1 MNRRA
6 LFALLPLLI
15 PACVGSSSAPDAVG
29 EAAAPIIGGTPTT
42 GDPAV
47 VLLVSYPLDESALD
61 TCTAALIAP
70 TVLVTA
76 AHCVDPSTHGGHA
89 FGVFTEPDASTYADI
104 AQLKPHLAAVKS
116 VHVHPEYDTAPPF
129 RADIAV
135 VVLDQPLTAAPL
147 PINRAALSPSLVG
160 GPARIVGYGQV
171 QYGKYNVI
179 KHEASTVVASIGPV
193 DTVIVGD
200 LKHRSCIGDS
210 GGPALVKIDGVETIV
225 GVDSYA
231 ETSGCLEPAN
241 YRRTDVYTAFLDQY
255 APPPAPPADG
265 GLGGGGAGGNGNG
278 NGSGGEGGSGGSD
291 SVTATATASSG
302 GSEPSSGGCAVSSAP
317 WGDSGAV
324 SAAALLAAAALWRRR
339 RAAKRG
345 ERIEVG

>member
-1 MNRRA
+1 MNRCA

-15 PACVGSSSAPDAVG
+15 PACAGPSAAPDAVG
-29 EAAAPIIGGTPTT
+29 EAAAPIFGGTKAT

-47 VLLVSYPLDESALD
+47 VLLVSCPLDESTLD

-76 AHCVDPSTHGGHA
+76 AHCVDPGTHGGHA
-89 FGVFTEPDASTYADI
+89 FGVFTGPDASAYANI
-104 AQLKPHLAAVKS
+104 TQLKPELAKVKS

-135 VVLDQPLTAAPL
+135 VVLDQPITAAPL
-147 PINRAALSPSLVG
+147 PINRSALSPSLVG
-160 GPARIVGYGQV
+160 GAERIVGYGQV

-193 DTVIVGD
+193 DTVVVGD

-231 ETSGCLEPAN
+231 ETSGCLEAAS
-241 YRRTDVYTAFLDQY
+241 YRRMDVYTAFLDQY
-255 APPPAPPADG
+255 APPPAPPVDG
-265 GLGGGGAGGNGNG
+265 GLGDGGAGGGG
-278 NGSGGEGGSGGSD
+278 SGSGGEGGSGGDGGATS
-291 SVTATATASSG
+291 TATSSSG
-302 GSEPSSGGCAVSSAP
+302 GSESSSGGCAISSAP
-317 WGDSGAV
+317 WVDSGAI

-339 RAAKRG
+339 RAARRRG
-345 ERIEVG
+345 EIEVG

>member
-15 PACVGSSSAPDAVG
+15 PACVGSSPAPDAVG

-76 AHCVDPSTHGGHA
+76 AHCVDPGTHGGHA
-89 FGVFTEPDASTYADI
+89 FGVFTGPDASAYADI

-135 VVLDQPLTAAPL
+135 VVLDQPLTEAPL
-147 PINRAALSPSLVG
+147 PLNRATLSPSLAG

-193 DTVIVGD
+193 DTVVVGD

-210 GGPALVKIDGVETIV
+210 GGPALVKLDGVETIV

-231 ETSGCLEPAN
+231 ETSGCLEPAS

-265 GLGGGGAGGNGNG
+265 GLGGGGASGS
-278 NGSGGEGGSGGSD
+278 GSGGEGGSGGSD
-291 SVTATATASSG
+291 SATSTATSSSG
-302 GSEPSSGGCAVSSAP
+302 GSESSSGGCAVSSAP

-339 RAAKRG
+339 RREG
-345 ERIEVG
+345 IEVG

>member
-15 PACVGSSSAPDAVG
+15 PACGGPSPAPDAVG
-29 EAAAPIIGGTPTT
+29 EAAAPIIGGTKAT

-76 AHCVDPSTHGGHA
+76 AHCVDPGTHGGHA
-89 FGVFTEPDASTYADI
+89 FGVFTGPDASTYADI
-104 AQLKPHLAAVKS
+104 AQLKPHLATVKS

-135 VVLDQPLTAAPL
+135 VVLEQALTAAPL

-160 GPARIVGYGQV
+160 GAARIVGYGQV

-179 KHEASTVVASIGPV
+179 KHEATTALASIGPV
-193 DTVIVGD
+193 DTVVVGD

-231 ETSGCLEPAN
+231 ETSGCLEPAS

-255 APPPAPPADG
+255 APPPAPPVDG
-265 GLGGGGAGGNGNG
+265 GLGGGGAGGS
-278 NGSGGEGGSGGSD
+278 GSGGEGGSGGLDGPTS
-291 SVTATATASSG
+291 TATSSSG
-302 GSEPSSGGCAVSSAP
+302 GSESSSGGCAVSSAP

-339 RAAKRG
+339 RAVKRHEG
-345 ERIEVG
+345 LEVG